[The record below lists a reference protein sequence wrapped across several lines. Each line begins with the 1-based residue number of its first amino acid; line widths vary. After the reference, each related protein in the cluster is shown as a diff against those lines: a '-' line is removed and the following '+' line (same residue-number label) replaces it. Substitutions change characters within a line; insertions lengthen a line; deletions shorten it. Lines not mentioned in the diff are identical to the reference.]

1 MHRAVKQERFEEDGT
16 IHFRVEEVRR
26 SPEWRALLYFVCP
39 TPDIDFRLPG
49 YTPSLYCQQT
59 LKKGW
64 ASRRPI
70 PARPFALLP
79 EHAIFR
85 TCSALEPKS
94 LAKLREVSIWFLHYV
109 ETEFWHT
116 LAGAIAIETERGEE
130 RVRKAQERIWEHT
143 SRGYYSHDCF
153 GGSDYDGYGS
163 GYG

>member
-1 MHRAVKQERFEEDGT
+1 MHRAVNPDTTRA
-16 IHFRVEEVRR
+16 RL

-39 TPDIDFRLPG
+39 SPDIDFRLPG
-49 YTPSLYCQQT
+49 YTPSSYCQQT

-64 ASRRPI
+64 AAKRPI

-85 TCSALEPKS
+85 TCSALDPKS

-116 LAGAIAIETERGEE
+116 LETSLQSL
-130 RVRKAQERIWEHT
+130 ANDT
-143 SRGYYSHDCF
+143 SYDDYDC
-153 GGSDYDGYGS
+153 YDGYES
-163 GYG
+163 HDDYDARYEV

>member
-1 MHRAVKQERFEEDGT
+1 MHRAVKQARFEEDGT
-16 IHFRVEEVRR
+16 IRFH

-49 YTPSLYCQQT
+49 YTPSPYCQQT

-64 ASRRPI
+64 ASKRPI

-94 LAKLREVSIWFLHYV
+94 LAKLRGVSIWFLHYV
-109 ETEFWHT
+109 ETEFWHM
-116 LAGAIAIETERGEE
+116 LAGAIAIE
-130 RVRKAQERIWEHT
+130 QERRLRDYSGGVH
-143 SRGYYSHDCF
+143 RGY
-153 GGSDYDGYGS
+153 GSYDDDFDHMWGYGS
-163 GYG
+163 G